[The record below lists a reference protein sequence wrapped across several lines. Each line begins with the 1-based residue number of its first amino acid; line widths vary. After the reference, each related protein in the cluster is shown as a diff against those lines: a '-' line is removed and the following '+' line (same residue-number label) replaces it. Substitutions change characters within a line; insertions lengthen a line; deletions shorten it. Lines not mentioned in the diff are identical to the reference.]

1 MVNGAGKHQLTGELV
16 MTNNEDSQ
24 LIFRIRYYNQP
35 YDENVVPSHYI
46 NDKHSKNYQLLFII
60 MFQANQCQNIA

>member
-1 MVNGAGKHQLTGELV
+1 MKMVSGAGKHQLTGELV
-16 MTNNEDSQ
+16 MANNEDSQ

-35 YDENVVPSHYI
+35 YDENVVPYI